1 LSWSLDHG
9 GPLARSCADAA
20 RLLEGM
26 TGRKLAVAPRPQAGL
41 RLGVMHH
48 PGAERFLAP
57 EVGQLFDRA
66 VALLASAGALIRPVE
81 IDDLARAADAAM
93 VILHPEASVVHQ
105 RRIAA
110 APEGFGET
118 TRLQIEAGFAVPA
131 TSYVRA
137 QQLRRTLAARFRAL
151 FAGLDAV
158 LSPTVPWVAPAE
170 DPPIG
175 DEAGDGEMLYS
186 AIYNLVGLP
195 AASVPCGLTPEGLPA
210 GLQIVGPWQADAD
223 VLSIGAALEALL
235 PRLVPPL
242 AVDATT

>member
-1 LSWSLDHG
+1 
-9 GPLARSCADAA
+9 
-20 RLLEGM
+20 M
-26 TGRKLAVAPRPQAGL
+26 
-41 RLGVMHH
+41 
-48 PGAERFLAP
+48 
-57 EVGQLFDRA
+57 
-66 VALLASAGALIRPVE
+66 
-81 IDDLARAADAAM
+81 
-93 VILHPEASVVHQ
+93 
-105 RRIAA
+105 
-110 APEGFGET
+110 GFGET

-175 DEAGDGEMLYS
+175 DDAGDGEMLYS
-186 AIYNLVGLP
+186 ALYNLVGLP
-195 AASVPCGLTPEGLPA
+195 ALSVPCGLTPEGLPA
-210 GLQIVGPWQADAD
+210 GLQIVGPWQADAE

-242 AVDATT
+242 AVDAAI